1 MSLKLYTTY
10 TRQKEE
16 FTPLDP
22 THIGMYVCGP
32 TVYDFA
38 HIGNARPVVVFDI
51 LNRILRR
58 LYPTVTYVRNITD
71 VDDKI
76 NAAAKAS
83 GESIRSLTER
93 TARAYGEDMA
103 ALGALAPDVTPRAT
117 DHIPEMIHLIEQLM
131 VKEHAYEAEGHV
143 LFSVKTFADYG
154 KLSHRN
160 QEELLAGARI
170 EVAPYK
176 RDPGDFVLWK
186 PSDEETPGWESP
198 WGRGRPGWHLECS
211 AMSAKY
217 LGKTF
222 DIHGGGIDL
231 SFPHHENELAQSCC
245 ANQTPYLAN
254 YWMHNGH
261 LTVNGEKMSKSLGNF
276 YTVREL
282 LTEFDGESLRY
293 MLMSAHY
300 RQPLDLSKDLI
311 RQCHASLDRLY
322 GALRGIPISEVDPD
336 PEVLNALLDDLNVP
350 LALAR
355 LHEAATQ
362 LHKTADPTE
371 KQQLASRIKASGMVL
386 GILQQDPERWFKG
399 GADSDPSEISD
410 IEALIARR
418 NQARLDR
425 DFREADHLRQH
436 LLDKGIVL
444 EDSVAGTTWRRI

>member
-1 MSLKLYTTY
+1 MQLKVYNTY
-10 TRQKEE
+10 SRQKED
-16 FTPLDP
+16 FVPLKPD
-22 THIGMYVCGP
+22 HIGLYVCGP

-51 LNRILRR
+51 LNRLLRH
-58 LYPTVTYVRNITD
+58 LYPKVTYVRNITD

-83 GESIRSLTER
+83 GESIRTITER
-93 TARAYGEDMA
+93 TTQAYNDDMA
-103 ALGALAPDVTPRAT
+103 ALDALVPDVAPRAT
-117 DHIPEMIHLIEQLM
+117 EHINEMIRMIEQLIDQG
-131 VKEHAYEAEGHV
+131 HAYAADGHV
-143 LFSVKTFADYG
+143 LFAVKTFTEYG
-154 KLSHRN
+154 KLSRRN
-160 QEELLAGARI
+160 QDELLAGARV

-176 RDPGDFVLWK
+176 KDAGDFVLWK

-198 WGRGRPGWHLECS
+198 WGRGRPGWHIECS
-211 AMSAKY
+211 AMSEKY

-245 ANQTPYLAN
+245 ANKTSYFAK

-282 LTEFDGESLRY
+282 LEEFKGEALRY

-322 GALRGIPISEVDPD
+322 GAMRGLTMTEASIIHPD
-336 PEVLNALLDDLNVP
+336 VFSALLDDMNVP
-350 LALAR
+350 LALSH
-355 LHEAATQ
+355 LHDLASQINKASDFE
-362 LHKTADPTE
+362 E
-371 KQQLASRIKASGMVL
+371 KQKLASIMKASGVLL
-386 GILQQDPERWFKG
+386 GILQQDPDLWFKG
-399 GADSDPSEISD
+399 EDNLNTTEI
-410 IEALIARR
+410 EELISHR
-418 NQARLDR
+418 NQARANR
-425 DFREADHLRQH
+425 DFGEADRLRQH
-436 LLDKGIVL
+436 LLDMGVVL
-444 EDSVAGTTWRRI
+444 EDSASGTTWRRA